1 MISIH
6 HFSTKTNSEKYSN
19 ITESTRNPRL
29 IKGLRTLEKTSGETY
44 DVILCN
50 SKDWTHHPKDTSLFH
65 IPKKARADLPQLETF
80 DSNTDIFLQ
89 GL

>member
-6 HFSTKTNSEKYSN
+6 HFSTKTNSEKYYD
-19 ITESTRNPRL
+19 TESTRNPRL
-29 IKGLRTLEKTSGETY
+29 IKDLWTLEKTSGETY
-44 DVILCN
+44 SVILCN
-50 SKDWTHHPKDTSLFH
+50 SKDWTHNPKDTSSFH

-80 DSNTDIFLQ
+80 GSNTDVFLQ